1 MGTAKVREMA
11 KVGSRGIITIPASLR
26 KAINIHPGDVVV
38 IEAGEDGTELTIRP
52 QLTVDRSQAWFWS
65 ENWQKNERYVERD
78 ISAGKVK
85 RVKAK
90 EALKELG
97 G

>member
-1 MGTAKVREMA
+1 MATARVREVV
-11 KVGSRGIITIPASLR
+11 KVGARGIITIPASLR
-26 KAINIHPGDVVV
+26 KAVDIHPGDVVV
-38 IEAGEDGTELTIRP
+38 IEASEGGGELTIHP

-65 ENWQKNERYVERD
+65 ESWQQDERDVERD

-85 RVKAK
+85 RVKPK
-90 EALKELG
+90 EALGELG

>member
-1 MGTAKVREMA
+1 MEQAKVREVA
-11 KVGSRGIITIPASLR
+11 KVGARGVITIPASLR
-26 KAINIHPGDVVV
+26 KAIDVHPGDVVV
-38 IEAGEDGTELTIRP
+38 IEASESGNELTIRP

-65 ENWQKNERYVERD
+65 ESWQKKEKEVERD
-78 ISAGKVK
+78 ISDGKVS